1 MLMYAHP
8 ALPGIKLT
16 NSSSRPSE
24 LNMNEPDS
32 LIKLNSTPTC
42 DSSKRTSKLK
52 YPDFLEKDKRM
63 EKLPMPMAI
72 TTLLLLPLLW
82 KKTLKSMDLAMD
94 LLELSD
100 KAGRLLMEPRA
111 CLLVGELVVMGL
123 SGWRN

>member
-1 MLMYAHP
+1 
-8 ALPGIKLT
+8 
-16 NSSSRPSE
+16 
-24 LNMNEPDS
+24 MNEPDS
-32 LIKLNSTPTC
+32 LTKLNSTPTC

-82 KKTLKSMDLAMD
+82 KKTLKSMDLVMD